1 MTLAVLVL
9 HGPNLASLAEEQ
21 LDERLQTRA
30 SELGATLTIVQRNGE
45 EGLLDALHAHA
56 ASHDAVLVNPGVIA
70 PLAVALAEGLQQL
83 ALPTVEVLLTRPV
96 SKSALSPVVLR
107 QVHGE
112 GVDGY
117 LKALEQLV
125 GEGVR
130 TRGGGA
136 GVKRAVGAKKQK
148 TIGRRVA
155 STVDRP
161 TAPLKTRG
169 RPAPRTTDK
178 PAKAVVTRAQVRDR
192 IKDRLRGTLGPAALM
207 TWARETWAQLQAGE
221 AAEPG
226 HEAQIDSVLLALMTP
241 RADDAGLISLMA
253 RLDT

>member
-9 HGPNLASLAEEQ
+9 HGPNLAALAEEQ
-21 LDERLQTRA
+21 IDERLQTRA
-30 SELGATLTIVQRNGE
+30 SALEVTLTIAQRNGE
-45 EGLLDALHAHA
+45 EGLLDELHAHA
-56 ASHDAVLVNPGVIA
+56 ATHDAVLVNAGVIA
-70 PLAVALAEGLQQL
+70 PHAFALAEGLQQV
-83 ALPTVEVLLTRPV
+83 ALPTVEVLLTKPL
-96 SKSALSPVVLR
+96 SKSALGAVVLR

-117 LKALEQLV
+117 VKALEQLV

-136 GVKRAVGAKKQK
+136 GVKRAVGAKKK

-155 STVDRP
+155 KEFERP
-161 TAPLKTRG
+161 TAPMKSMG

-178 PAKAVVTRAQVRDR
+178 HARLLVTRTQVRDR
-192 IKDRLRGTLGPAALM
+192 IKDRLRGSVTPAAL
-207 TWARETWAQLQAGE
+207 TAWARETWAQLQAG
-221 AAEPG
+221 AASEPG